1 MREARDSSTWRTGE
15 LSLATVTAGTSGVTE
30 ADGMTGLAVGTVSVT
45 LTGAVWG
52 NDEERKVSGGGQER
66 RGSQTILFLNLD
78 DGHMVFI
85 RICFLCLKNF
95 IIK

>member
-52 NDEERKVSGGGQER
+52 MTRREKSVEEVKREGAPKQFY
-66 RGSQTILFLNLD
+66 FLT
-78 DGHMVFI
+78 
-85 RICFLCLKNF
+85 
-95 IIK
+95 